1 MAGGGEGAE
10 RGSAAPR
17 LGSVDLRR
25 AEQAQ
30 TLAGLLRAGAL
41 VLAGMVLLSPLGGL
55 DLRSDLAMYGTGL
68 VLHLGFYLA
77 LRRRME
83 RPNASSATRVIAVSH
98 CVTYLLWIT
107 LVLALYEGGLRAPAA
122 FVYPPLILMTGLVW
136 SGRAAIGMA
145 LAVSAS
151 SAALVWLE
159 HRGLLPNA
167 RGLTSLVGLW
177 LLQTACVVITAVIL
191 NYALMTIKRS
201 MIETLRQ
208 ESLRAEER
216 LRFENRLLQAQR
228 LEALGRLAGGVA
240 HDFNNLLTVILGNT
254 DLLKPR
260 VDDDGAVQEIKTAAQ
275 RAADLT
281 RQLLVFGRRQ
291 VLTAAV
297 VDLNEVLG
305 ALSPILRRLLP
316 EDVVLSL
323 ALGDGRLPIATD
335 RPQLEQVVMN
345 LVANARDAMPHG
357 GTIAVATATAT
368 PPALASEPDVLTDA
382 IWITVRDDGAGMSAD
397 VQSHLFEP
405 FFTTKAAARGTG
417 LGLATVHGVVT
428 QVGGRIH
435 VQSKIGR
442 GTSFFIAFPRAE
454 AAAGA
459 ARDTSRAIAP
469 VRASHATVLLVE
481 DDPAVRNVTSSILT
495 GAGYR
500 VLVSRDGQEARR
512 ISDRFV
518 GTIDLLFTDVVMA
531 GMSGPRIAATL
542 RERRAALKVLF
553 TSGHAEDLIAKR
565 GVLLPGVNFLSKPY
579 TREALIEKVDAV
591 LRSSQLG
598 ELGIDLSRSDSQEL
612 ARRAP

>member
-1 MAGGGEGAE
+1 VAAR
-10 RGSAAPR
+10 RGDSI
-17 LGSVDLRR
+17 DLRR
-25 AEQAQ
+25 AEQAR
-30 TLAGLLRAGAL
+30 TLAGLLRAGAI
-41 VLAGMVLLSPLGGL
+41 VLGAMVLLAPFSGVSRLGA
-55 DLRSDLAMYGTGL
+55 LAMYGTGL
-68 VLHLGFYLA
+68 ALHLGFLLA
-77 LRRRME
+77 LRRWMP
-83 RPNASSATRVIAVSH
+83 RPGASRATRVIAICH
-98 CVTYLLWIT
+98 CVTYLLWIS
-107 LVLALYEGGLRAPAA
+107 LILALHEGGLRAPAA
-122 FVYPPLILMTGLVW
+122 LVYPPLILMTGLVW
-136 SGRAAIGMA
+136 SGRAALGMA

-151 SAALVWLE
+151 SAVLVWLE
-159 HRGLLPNA
+159 GKGLLPPA
-167 RGLTSLVGLW
+167 SGTTSLTGLW

-254 DLLKPR
+254 DLLKTR

-291 VLTAAV
+291 VMTATV

-305 ALSPILRRLLP
+305 GLSPILRRLLP

-357 GTIAVATATAT
+357 GTITVATATTT
-368 PPALASEPDVLTDA
+368 PAALRVEPDVLADA
-382 IWITVRDDGAGMSAD
+382 IWLTVRDDGAGMSAD
-397 VQSHLFEP
+397 VQSHIFEP
-405 FFTTKAAARGTG
+405 FFTTKAASRGTG

-454 AAAGA
+454 APPNAWRDAG
-459 ARDTSRAIAP
+459 RAVAP
-469 VRASHATVLLVE
+469 MPVSHATILLVE
-481 DDPAVRNVTSSILT
+481 DDAAVRNVTSSILT
-495 GAGYR
+495 AAGYR
-500 VLVSRDGQEARR
+500 VLVARDGQEARR
-512 ISDRFV
+512 ISERFV

-531 GMSGPRIAATL
+531 GMSGPRVAASL
-542 RERRAALKVLF
+542 RERRSALKVLF
-553 TSGHAEDLIAKR
+553 TSGHAEELIAKR
-565 GVLLPGVNFLSKPY
+565 GVLLPGVNFLAKPFS
-579 TREALIEKVDAV
+579 REALVEKVDAV
-591 LRSSQLG
+591 LRSAQLG

-612 ARRAP
+612 PRRAP

>member
-1 MAGGGEGAE
+1 VAAR
-10 RGSAAPR
+10 RGDSI
-17 LGSVDLRR
+17 DLRR
-25 AEQAQ
+25 AEQAR
-30 TLAGLLRAGAL
+30 TLAGLLRAGAI
-41 VLAGMVLLSPLGGL
+41 VLGAMVLLAPFSGVSRLGA
-55 DLRSDLAMYGTGL
+55 LAMYGTGL
-68 VLHLGFYLA
+68 ALHLGFLLA
-77 LRRRME
+77 LRRWMP
-83 RPNASSATRVIAVSH
+83 RPGASRATRVIAICH
-98 CVTYLLWIT
+98 CVTYLLWIS
-107 LVLALYEGGLRAPAA
+107 LILALHEGGLRAPAA
-122 FVYPPLILMTGLVW
+122 LVYPPLILMTGLVW
-136 SGRAAIGMA
+136 SGRAALGMA

-151 SAALVWLE
+151 SAVLVWLE
-159 HRGLLPNA
+159 GKGLLPPA
-167 RGLTSLVGLW
+167 SGTTSLMGLW

-254 DLLKPR
+254 DLLKTR

-291 VLTAAV
+291 VMTATV

-305 ALSPILRRLLP
+305 GLSPILRRLLP

-357 GTIAVATATAT
+357 GTITVATATTT
-368 PPALASEPDVLTDA
+368 PAALRVEPDVLADA
-382 IWITVRDDGAGMSAD
+382 IWLTVRDDGAGMSAD
-397 VQSHLFEP
+397 VQSHIFEP
-405 FFTTKAAARGTG
+405 FFTTKAASRGTG

-454 AAAGA
+454 APPNAWRDAG
-459 ARDTSRAIAP
+459 RAVAP
-469 VRASHATVLLVE
+469 MPVSHATILLVE
-481 DDPAVRNVTSSILT
+481 DDAAVRNVTSSILT
-495 GAGYR
+495 AAGYR
-500 VLVSRDGQEARR
+500 VLVARDGQEARR
-512 ISDRFV
+512 ISERFV

-531 GMSGPRIAATL
+531 GMSGPRVAASL
-542 RERRAALKVLF
+542 RERRSALKVLF
-553 TSGHAEDLIAKR
+553 TSGHAEELIAKR
-565 GVLLPGVNFLSKPY
+565 GVLLPGVNFLAKPFS
-579 TREALIEKVDAV
+579 REALVEKVDAV
-591 LRSSQLG
+591 LRSAQLG

-612 ARRAP
+612 PRRAP